1 MSTRDGE
8 FVPHVEAPEP
18 RTHLQERLEGQQL
31 SRLYYLNEPG
41 PTGSFGLAFEWTTG
55 AKLIVWAGRVRGSR
69 YSARLFFRWL
79 DPPLI
84 VLPRMARAFS
94 GGRDRTP
101 EAGTPDDLQR
111 LLEGEV
117 VDHVLHLTTPTVSG
131 GEQIQVAFKGGRSL
145 HLAALPTEKRTP
157 DGRMLLADIDYT
169 VEEPERT
176 RVVMP

>member
-1 MSTRDGE
+1 M
-8 FVPHVEAPEP
+8 
-18 RTHLQERLEGQQL
+18 
-31 SRLYYLNEPG
+31 
-41 PTGSFGLAFEWTTG
+41 
-55 AKLIVWAGRVRGSR
+55 IVWAGRVRGSA

-101 EAGTPDDLQR
+101 GAQAPDELQR

-117 VDHVLHLTTPTVSG
+117 VDRVLHLKTPTVAG
-131 GEQIQVAFKGGRSL
+131 GEQIDFAFKGGRSL
-145 HLAALPTEKRTP
+145 HLAALLVEKRTSE
-157 DGRMLLADIDYT
+157 GKMLLADIDWT